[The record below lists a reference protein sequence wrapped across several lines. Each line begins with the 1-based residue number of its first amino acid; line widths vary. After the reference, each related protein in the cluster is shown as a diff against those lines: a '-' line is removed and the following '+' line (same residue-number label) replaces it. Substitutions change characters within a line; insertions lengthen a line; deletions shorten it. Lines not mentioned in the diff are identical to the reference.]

1 MPATRTLWMSAN
13 SPHPIVY
20 DPRSASDIT
29 GFLQQTATTSLEQ
42 REAKERVHR
51 LFRIDET
58 GPPPSPHYSSSC
70 TAARTTEC
78 GSQLPPSSGS
88 PSPPVSDVLTS

>member
-1 MPATRTLWMSAN
+1 MSAN

-29 GFLQQTATTSLEQ
+29 AFLQQTATTSLEQ

-58 GPPPSPHYSSSC
+58 GPPPAPQLEPYCGAHTLNAVPSC
-70 TAARTTEC
+70 HRAPAHRH
-78 GSQLPPSSGS
+78 LPS
-88 PSPPVSDVLTS
+88 LTS